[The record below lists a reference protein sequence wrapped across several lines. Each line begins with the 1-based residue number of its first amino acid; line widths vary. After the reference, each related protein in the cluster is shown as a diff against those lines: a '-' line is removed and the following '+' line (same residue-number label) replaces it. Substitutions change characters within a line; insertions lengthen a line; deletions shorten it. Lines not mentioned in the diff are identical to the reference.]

1 MVTEYANEILDKIN
15 KAEGSAKLDLLK
27 KYGAMSPWNLLLSL
41 NFDDRIAINL
51 PEGMPPFKRDESMNA
66 DFFKTT
72 LSREISRM
80 GSLLVGRSENIP
92 KIKREH
98 IFIQILEG
106 IPPNEADVLIFA
118 KDKALEEMY
127 PTITY
132 DLVASMFPNYCHKK
146 VQNVPA

>member
-1 MVTEYANEILDKIN
+1 MTVEYADEVLDKIN
-15 KAEGSAKLDLLK
+15 KAEGDKKLELLK
-27 KYGAMSPWNLLLSL
+27 QYGTQSPFNYILSL
-41 NFDDRIAINL
+41 NFDSRVQIDL
-51 PEGMPPFKRDESMNA
+51 PEGMPPYKRDESMNP

-80 GSLLVGRSENIP
+80 GSLIKGRTMGMP

-106 IPPNEADVLIFA
+106 IPPKEADVLVFA
-118 KDKALEEMY
+118 KDKALEELY

-132 DLVASMFPNYCHKK
+132 DLVHSVFPNYCNK
-146 VQNVPA
+146 AA